1 MTMKKTYQKP
11 EATTITYIGRYL
23 LNGFSTPKRTEVH
36 VDDEN
41 PLDPGN
47 AFARKSGTEWG
58 DEGMMSG
65 EGSEG
70 RKCNFPL

>member
-58 DEGMMSG
+58 DEGYD
-65 EGSEG
+65 E
-70 RKCNFPL
+70 R